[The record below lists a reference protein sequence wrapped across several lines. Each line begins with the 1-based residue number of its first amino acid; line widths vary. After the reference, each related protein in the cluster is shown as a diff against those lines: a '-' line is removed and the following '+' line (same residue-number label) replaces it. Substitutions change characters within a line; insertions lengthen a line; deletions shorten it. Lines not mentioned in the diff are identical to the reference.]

1 MLDIAS
7 LVAPL
12 AAAIPSPFSPGLSAS
27 VSGVRGLQDL
37 GNLAASALQGRAGD
51 NVHGS
56 LDSVAKV
63 VSQALGA
70 GDALDK
76 LAGQAA
82 QAVERAIGD
91 LSVIFDDCVREVGQ
105 AVATSGLAG
114 PLGWANG
121 LGAAMPV
128 VVRHVGR
135 AEGRVHTLE
144 EELRGL
150 TLDVQQ
156 VEKEQ
161 IPERLPARN
170 PDTAEV
176 AAPASPDNNSAPGAP
191 TDQAQKA
198 VAAAKTALGTPYQW
212 GGTVPGK
219 GLDCSGLVQ
228 WAYQQ
233 AGVDL
238 PRTASAQAVGPQI
251 PRAELQAG
259 DLAVWD
265 GHVAM
270 IVDGGNMIEA
280 GDPVQINP
288 IRQDNI
294 GMPFKGFYRP
304 TAA

>member
-56 LDSVAKV
+56 LDSVAKA

-70 GDALDK
+70 GGALDK

-105 AVATSGLAG
+105 AVATSGMAG
-114 PLGWANG
+114 PLGLVNG

-128 VVRHVGR
+128 VLRHVGR
-135 AEGRVHTLE
+135 AEDRMHTLE

-150 TLDVQQ
+150 TLDVHE
-156 VEKEQ
+156 VKKEQ

-176 AAPASPDNNSAPGAP
+176 AAPASQDSNSAPGAP
-191 TDQAQKA
+191 TGQAHKA

-251 PRAELQAG
+251 PRAEVQAG

-280 GDPVQINP
+280 GDPVQISP

>member
-27 VSGVRGLQDL
+27 VSGVRGLENL

-70 GDALDK
+70 GGALDK

-91 LSVIFDDCVREVGQ
+91 LSIIFDDCVREVGQ
-105 AVATSGLAG
+105 AVTTSGLAG

-161 IPERLPARN
+161 IPERLPAMN

-191 TDQAQKA
+191 TGQAQKA

>member
-176 AAPASPDNNSAPGAP
+176 AAPASPDNNGAPGAP

-251 PRAELQAG
+251 PRAEVQAG

>member
-1 MLDIAS
+1 M
-7 LVAPL
+7 
-12 AAAIPSPFSPGLSAS
+12 
-27 VSGVRGLQDL
+27 
-37 GNLAASALQGRAGD
+37 
-51 NVHGS
+51 
-56 LDSVAKV
+56 
-63 VSQALGA
+63 
-70 GDALDK
+70 
-76 LAGQAA
+76 
-82 QAVERAIGD
+82 
-91 LSVIFDDCVREVGQ
+91 SVIFDDCVQEVGQ

-170 PDTAEV
+170 PDTAKV
-176 AAPASPDNNSAPGAP
+176 AAPVSPDNNSAPGAP

>member
-7 LVAPL
+7 LLAPL

-27 VSGVRGLQDL
+27 VSGVRDLQDL

-70 GDALDK
+70 GGALDK

-176 AAPASPDNNSAPGAP
+176 AAPVSPDNNSAPGAP

>member
-176 AAPASPDNNSAPGAP
+176 AAPASPDNNGAPGAP

>member
-176 AAPASPDNNSAPGAP
+176 EAPVSPDNNSAPGAP

>member
-63 VSQALGA
+63 VSHALGA

-176 AAPASPDNNSAPGAP
+176 AAPVSPDNNSVPGAP

>member
-170 PDTAEV
+170 PDTAGV
-176 AAPASPDNNSAPGAP
+176 RRRCHRI
-191 TDQAQKA
+191 T
-198 VAAAKTALGTPYQW
+198 TARRAHQ
-212 GGTVPGK
+212 
-219 GLDCSGLVQ
+219 
-228 WAYQQ
+228 
-233 AGVDL
+233 
-238 PRTASAQAVGPQI
+238 RT
-251 PRAELQAG
+251 R
-259 DLAVWD
+259 
-265 GHVAM
+265 H
-270 IVDGGNMIEA
+270 
-280 GDPVQINP
+280 
-288 IRQDNI
+288 
-294 GMPFKGFYRP
+294 KRP
-304 TAA
+304 

>member
-304 TAA
+304 TAG

>member
-27 VSGVRGLQDL
+27 VSGVQGLEDL

-56 LDSVAKV
+56 LDSVAKA
-63 VSQALGA
+63 VSQALSA
-70 GDALDK
+70 GGALDK
-76 LAGQAA
+76 LAGQASH
-82 QAVERAIGD
+82 AVERAIGD
-91 LSVIFDDCVREVGQ
+91 VGDIFDDCVREVGQ
-105 AVATSGLAG
+105 AVATSGMAG

-128 VVRHVGR
+128 VLRHIGR
-135 AEGRVHTLE
+135 AEDRIHTLE

-150 TLDVQQ
+150 TLDVHQ
-156 VEKEQ
+156 VKKEQ

-176 AAPASPDNNSAPGAP
+176 AAPASQDSHSTPGAP
-191 TDQAQKA
+191 TDKAHKA

-251 PRAELQAG
+251 SRAEVQAG

-280 GDPVQINP
+280 GDPVQISP
-288 IRQDNI
+288 IRQENI

>member
-56 LDSVAKV
+56 LDSVAEV

-156 VEKEQ
+156 MEKEQ

-176 AAPASPDNNSAPGAP
+176 AAPASPDNNGAPGAP

-251 PRAELQAG
+251 PRAEVQAG

>member
-63 VSQALGA
+63 VSHALGA

>member
-91 LSVIFDDCVREVGQ
+91 LSVIFDDCVREFGQ

-176 AAPASPDNNSAPGAP
+176 AAPVSPDNNSAPGAP

>member
-12 AAAIPSPFSPGLSAS
+12 AAAIPSPFSPGLSAR
-27 VSGVRGLQDL
+27 VSGAKGLEDL

-70 GDALDK
+70 GDVLDK

-176 AAPASPDNNSAPGAP
+176 AAPASPDNNGAPGAP

>member
-12 AAAIPSPFSPGLSAS
+12 AAAIPSPFTPGVSAT
-27 VSGVRGLQDL
+27 VPGMGGLEEL
-37 GNLAASALQGRAGD
+37 GNLAAAALQGRAGD

-56 LDSVAKV
+56 LDSAART

-70 GDALDK
+70 GGALDK

-91 LSVIFDDCVREVGQ
+91 LSIIFDDCVREVGQ
-105 AVATSGLAG
+105 AVATSGMAG
-114 PLGWANG
+114 PLGWVNG
-121 LGAAMPV
+121 LGAAVPV
-128 VVRHVGR
+128 VLRHVGR
-135 AEGRVHTLE
+135 AESRIHTLE
-144 EELRGL
+144 DQLRGL
-150 TLDVQQ
+150 TLDVNK
-156 VEKEQ
+156 VKDEH
-161 IPERLPARN
+161 IPERLPVKN
-170 PDTAEV
+170 PDTAAVEAV
-176 AAPASPDNNSAPGAP
+176 ASQNNHSEPGAP
-191 TDQAQKA
+191 SDKAHKA

-251 PRAELQAG
+251 SRAAVQAG

-280 GDPVQINP
+280 GDPVQISP

>member
-63 VSQALGA
+63 VSHALGA

-114 PLGWANG
+114 PLDWANG

-176 AAPASPDNNSAPGAP
+176 AAPASPDNNGAPGAP

>member
-27 VSGVRGLQDL
+27 VSGVRGLENL

-70 GDALDK
+70 GGALDK

-91 LSVIFDDCVREVGQ
+91 LSIIFDDCVREVGQ
-105 AVATSGLAG
+105 AVTASGLAG

-144 EELRGL
+144 EELRAL
-150 TLDVQQ
+150 TLDVHE
-156 VEKEQ
+156 VKKEQ

-176 AAPASPDNNSAPGAP
+176 AAPASQDSHNAPGAP

>member
-176 AAPASPDNNSAPGAP
+176 AAPASPDNNGAPGAP

-251 PRAELQAG
+251 PRAEVQAG

-280 GDPVQINP
+280 GDPVQISP
-288 IRQDNI
+288 IRQENI

>member
-27 VSGVRGLQDL
+27 VSGVKCLEDL

-70 GDALDK
+70 GGALDK

-105 AVATSGLAG
+105 AVATSGMAG
-114 PLGWANG
+114 PLGLVNG

-128 VVRHVGR
+128 VLRHFGR
-135 AEGRVHTLE
+135 AEDRMHTLE

-150 TLDVQQ
+150 TLDVHE
-156 VEKEQ
+156 VKKEQ

-191 TDQAQKA
+191 TDQAHKA

-251 PRAELQAG
+251 PRAEVQAG

-280 GDPVQINP
+280 GDPVQISP
-288 IRQDNI
+288 IRQENI

>member
-176 AAPASPDNNSAPGAP
+176 AAPVSPDNNSAPGAP

-280 GDPVQINP
+280 GDPVQIHP

>member
-12 AAAIPSPFSPGLSAS
+12 AAVIPSPFSPGLSAS
-27 VSGVRGLQDL
+27 VSGVKGLEDL
-37 GNLAASALQGRAGD
+37 GDLAASALRGRAGD

-56 LDSVAKV
+56 LDSVSKV

-70 GDALDK
+70 GGALDK

-91 LSVIFDDCVREVGQ
+91 LGGVFDDCVREVGHT
-105 AVATSGLAG
+105 VATSGVAG
-114 PLGWANG
+114 PLGMVNG

-128 VVRHVGR
+128 VLRHIER
-135 AEGRVHTLE
+135 AEDRMHKLE

-150 TLDVQQ
+150 TLDVHQ
-156 VEKEQ
+156 VKKDQ
-161 IPERLPARN
+161 IPERLPVRN

-176 AAPASPDNNSAPGAP
+176 AAPASQDNHSTPGAP
-191 TDQAQKA
+191 TEQARKA

-238 PRTASAQAVGPQI
+238 PRTASGRQSGHRFLARRCKQATWRCGTGTW
-251 PRAELQAG
+251 R
-259 DLAVWD
+259 
-265 GHVAM
+265 
-270 IVDGGNMIEA
+270 
-280 GDPVQINP
+280 
-288 IRQDNI
+288 
-294 GMPFKGFYRP
+294 
-304 TAA
+304 